1 MIKNRMDLKGL
12 SKELSLD
19 LNQNKEWLDR
29 EISFAID
36 GSYNSEKLNKDIV
49 ELYDIKRDNRG
60 KRANN
65 LVAQIGL
72 FYISTYYNLNTQQ
85 SLTVY
90 KYLSNEDK
98 LIYRNIVIDNL
109 DYYMENLEDWNYE

>member
-1 MIKNRMDLKGL
+1 MIKNRLDLKGL

-19 LNQNKEWLDR
+19 INQNKEWLNR
-29 EISFAID
+29 EISFVID
-36 GSYNSEKLNKDIV
+36 GSYNSEKLNKDII

-85 SLTVY
+85 SLSVY

-98 LIYRNIVIDNL
+98 KVYRDIIVDNL
-109 DYYMENLEDWNYE
+109 DYYMTEMEA